1 MNIKTLELVH
11 RLLVEEKARV
21 KAAYN
26 EATRANREN
35 ESAEDLAERVEKA
48 ERLDAELCN
57 VAVALKDFETTDWS

>member
-26 EATRANREN
+26 EASRASKEN

-48 ERLDAELCN
+48 EHLDAELCG
-57 VAVALKDFETTDWS
+57 VAVALKDFETTDWN